1 MFTSFAVAVFNAT
14 QIWTSIAVPQG
25 DDVCRHSATR
35 RAEVGFSKLVL
46 TIAQRLSGSGVNRF
60 AQVRSYIRN
69 YFKPLTMC
77 RRTKIVTVGRMPPN
91 ISERI
96 GATCNRQRLYRCEF
110 SLCASFRSDHSE
122 DVILE

>member
-25 DDVCRHSATR
+25 GDVRRHSATR
-35 RAEVGFSKLVL
+35 RAEIGFGKLVL

-60 AQVRSYIRN
+60 AQVRSYLRD

-77 RRTKIVTVGRMPPN
+77 RRTKIVTFGRMTTN
-91 ISERI
+91 ISKRI
-96 GATCNRQRLYRCEF
+96 RATCNRQCL
-110 SLCASFRSDHSE
+110 
-122 DVILE
+122 